1 MEGVRVQKLQTS
13 NEIRKV
19 TSEIF
24 VDAYYKNLLY
34 FSKNK
39 EVLAKAF
46 YKSFLLE
53 HFYGAFI
60 NNELVGI
67 FALTDEK
74 ERCFRIIKEDF
85 IKNFGLIKGY
95 LAYLSMKNELEH
107 PIKLKEKGYFIEA
120 VAVKVEKQ
128 GHGVG
133 KAMMKYAIEN
143 NEYLELDVV
152 DTNIA
157 AIKLYEKLGFKIFK
171 EVPEKYFKKAKGFNK
186 RLYMYYDPAHKKRRA
201 S

>member
-1 MEGVRVQKLQTS
+1 MERVKVQKLQSS
-13 NEIRKV
+13 NEIRKAA
-19 TSEIF
+19 SEIF
-24 VDAYYKNLLY
+24 VDAYYKNLSY

-39 EVLAKAF
+39 EVLSKAF

-53 HFYGAFI
+53 HFFGAFI

-67 FALTDEK
+67 FALSDEK
-74 ERCFRIIKEDF
+74 ERCFKIIKEDF

-95 LAYLSMKNELEH
+95 LAYLGMKNELEH
-107 PIKLKEKGYFIEA
+107 PIKLQKKGSFVEA
-120 VAVKVEKQ
+120 VAVRVEKQ

-133 KAMMKYAIEN
+133 NSMMQYAIEN

-152 DTNIA
+152 DTNIG

-186 RLYMYYDPAHKKRRA
+186 RLYMYFER
-201 S
+201 